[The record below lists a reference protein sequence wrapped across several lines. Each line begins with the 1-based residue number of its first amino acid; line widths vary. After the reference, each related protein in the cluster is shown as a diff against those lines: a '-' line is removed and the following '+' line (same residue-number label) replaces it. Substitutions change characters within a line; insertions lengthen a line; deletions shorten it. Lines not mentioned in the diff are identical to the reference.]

1 MFRLSLC
8 SKKESV
14 VSLSATYV
22 RVKYTKRRHTVA
34 VGTSVMHTV
43 LLRRAMVALSL
54 MLSLLMAW
62 QTCASPLR
70 LAINSDP
77 TDSAVYAAV
86 AVAKKEGLDVQ
97 VTEINDWITPNTGLA
112 NGDFDFNY
120 FEHRP
125 FLANA
130 NQSLG
135 LHLVPV
141 GFGIEDKTC
150 LYSSKHANASQIPDG
165 ARAAIAD
172 DPVNES
178 RGLSLYQRAGLITLK
193 KATKGLAS
201 LQDIASNPKHLKFVE
216 MQGPMLARAISDVDV
231 AQSYPIYVK
240 AAGTMDLS
248 HYLVCSNDKTGKYA
262 LVFVSRADNR
272 HDPRIQ
278 KFIHIYQTAPQ
289 VRAALN
295 KVYGDASLYEL
306 AWQKYS
312 LNTSTPSSTAASGGN
327 HE

>member
-1 MFRLSLC
+1 
-8 SKKESV
+8 
-14 VSLSATYV
+14 
-22 RVKYTKRRHTVA
+22 
-34 VGTSVMHTV
+34 
-43 LLRRAMVALSL
+43 
-54 MLSLLMAW
+54 MAW
-62 QTCASPLR
+62 QAFASPLR

-77 TDSAVYAAV
+77 TDSAIYAAV
-86 AVAKKEGLDVQ
+86 AVAKKQGLDVQ
-97 VTEINDWITPNTGLA
+97 VTELNDWVTPNTGLA

-150 LYSSKHANASQIPDG
+150 LYSSKHATASQIPDG

-178 RGLSLYQRAGLITLK
+178 RGLSLYQRAGMITLK
-193 KATKGLAS
+193 KSTKGLAS
-201 LQDIASNPKHLKFVE
+201 LQDIAANPRHLKFIE

-240 AAGTMDLS
+240 AAGTMDPS
-248 HYLVCSNDKTGKYA
+248 HYLVCSDDKTGKYA
-262 LVFVSRADNR
+262 LVFVSREDNR
-272 HDPRIQ
+272 NDPRIQ

-312 LNTSTPSSTAASGGN
+312 LNASTSSSSGGH

>member
-1 MFRLSLC
+1 MFR
-8 SKKESV
+8 
-14 VSLSATYV
+14 VSLWSTRKSTV
-22 RVKYTKRRHTVA
+22 TFLPKHVMVKSTRGEDTEIGGRGYIP
-34 VGTSVMHTV
+34 TV
-43 LLRRAMVALSL
+43 LVRRAIVALSL
-54 MLSLLMAW
+54 LAAPLMAW
-62 QTCASPLR
+62 QAFASPLR

-77 TDSAVYAAV
+77 TDSAIYAAV
-86 AVAKKEGLDVQ
+86 AVAKKEGLNVQ
-97 VTEINDWITPNTGLA
+97 VTELNDWVTPNTGLA

-130 NQSLG
+130 NQNLG

-150 LYSSKHANASQIPDG
+150 LYSSKHATASQIPDG

-193 KATKGLAS
+193 KSTKGLAS
-201 LQDIASNPKHLKFVE
+201 LQDIAANPRHLKFVE
-216 MQGPMLARAISDVDV
+216 MQGPMLARAISDVDI

-240 AAGTMDLS
+240 AAGTLDPS
-248 HYLVCSNDKTGKYA
+248 HYLVCSDDKTGKYA
-262 LVFVSRADNR
+262 LVFVSREDNR
-272 HDPRIQ
+272 NDPRIQ

-289 VRAALN
+289 VRAALD

-312 LNTSTPSSTAASGGN
+312 LDASPSSSSGGH